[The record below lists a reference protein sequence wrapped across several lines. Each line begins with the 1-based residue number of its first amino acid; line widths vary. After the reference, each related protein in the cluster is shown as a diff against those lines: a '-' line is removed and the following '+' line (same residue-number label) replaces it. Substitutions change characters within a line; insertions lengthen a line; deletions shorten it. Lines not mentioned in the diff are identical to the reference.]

1 MITVAE
7 INDIDRLDNIRL
19 AWHSLLGK
27 TKGVTFAHSPEWL
40 EHYWDHFGEGL
51 KLRVLLVTLGNKII
65 GIVPLVVKPV
75 PTKMGTMRVLT
86 NPLDGWGIFHGQI
99 GSNPAATMVTAMRYL
114 QSSKRDWDL
123 IDFRYIDQE
132 GHDHKRTSNAF
143 KAVGF
148 QGSQATWKQHPI
160 INTQNTNWTSYLE
173 SRSKQ
178 TQLRIE
184 MAEQIVSKTGQD
196 IFYRSKLE
204 DPSAPGWSPRWDLWS
219 EFEQMN
225 FTFGSQTT
233 LAGGQYSKSRK
244 LAFLKEIHAPAVRQG
259 MARIDAL
266 FINHSLAV
274 CAYGLQHAEGTDYLA
289 LGRRNDIPQEAVTA
303 LIARM
308 IQQSIQDGEHALNL
322 ALLSPQ
328 LANEWKNQNKSSYRC
343 SHFPITVPRSQ
354 VFRMNRWMQTPIS
367 KKTASKV
374 TTTHN
379 PELNSVQTQNQHSNI
394 EIFAEAPQ
402 SWPDEKHPR
411 SNGNPGSNHGKNPSG
426 DRPKFRIVG

>member
-19 AWHSLLGK
+19 AWRSLLGK

-40 EHYWDHFGEGL
+40 EQYWDHFGDGL
-51 KLRVLLVTLGNKII
+51 KLRVLLITLGNKII

-86 NPLDGWGIFHGQI
+86 NPLDGWGAYYGQI
-99 GSNPAATMVTAMRYL
+99 GPNPAATMVTAMRHL

-123 IDFRYIDQE
+123 IDFRYIDQD

-148 QGSQATWKQHPI
+148 QGSQAVWQKLPLV
-160 INTQNTNWTSYLE
+160 NTRDTNWTSYLE

-178 TQLRIE
+178 TQLRIAT
-184 MAEQIVSKTGQD
+184 AEKIVAEAGQGS
-196 IFYRSKLE
+196 FYRSRLE
-204 DPSAPGWSPRWDLWS
+204 DPSTPGWNPRWDLWS
-219 EFEQMN
+219 EFEQME
-225 FTFGSQTT
+225 FTIENRTT
-233 LAGGQYSKSRK
+233 LAGGLHSKSRK
-244 LAFLKEIHAPAVRQG
+244 LSFLKDIHAPAVRQG

-266 FINHSLAV
+266 FINHSFAV

-289 LGRRNDIPQEAVTA
+289 LGHRPDVPREAVTA
-303 LIARM
+303 LISRM

-322 ALLSPQ
+322 ALLGPK
-328 LANEWKNQNKSSYRC
+328 LAGEWKNQNKKSYRC
-343 SHFPITVPRSQ
+343 SHFPVTVPRAQ
-354 VFRMNRWMQTPIS
+354 VLRINRWINEPIS
-367 KKTASKV
+367 KKN
-374 TTTHN
+374 TTHLAATHQ
-379 PELNSVQTQNQHSNI
+379 PEMSVELTQDRNSNI
-394 EIFAEAPQ
+394 EIPAEAPQ
-402 SWPDEKHPR
+402 QWPEESHPR
-411 SNGNPGSNHGKNPSG
+411 SNGNPSTNHSG

>member
-7 INDIDRLDNIRL
+7 INDIDRIDNFRL
-19 AWHSLLGK
+19 AWRSLLGK

-40 EHYWDHFGEGL
+40 EHYWDHFGKGL
-51 KLRVLLVTLGNKII
+51 KLRVLLITLGNKVI

-86 NPLDGWGIFHGQI
+86 NPLDGWGTFYGQI

-114 QSSKRDWDL
+114 RNSKRDWDL
-123 IDFRYIDQE
+123 IDIRYIDQE

-143 KAVGF
+143 RSVGF
-148 QGSQATWKQHPI
+148 QGSQAVWQQLPMV
-160 INTQNTNWTSYLE
+160 NTLDTNWTSYLE

-178 TQLRIE
+178 TQQSIE
-184 MAEQIVSKTGQD
+184 TAEQVITEAGQVA
-196 IFYRSKLE
+196 FYRSRLE
-204 DPSAPGWSPRWDLWS
+204 DPSTPGWSPRWDIWS

-225 FTFGSQTT
+225 FTLGNQTT
-233 LAGGQYSKSRK
+233 LAGGNDSQSRK

-266 FINHSLAV
+266 FINHTLAV

-289 LGRRNDIPQEAVTA
+289 LGHRNDVPMEAVTA

-308 IQQSIQDGEHALNL
+308 IQQSIHDGEHALNL

-328 LANEWKNQNKSSYRC
+328 LAGEWKNQCKNSYRC
-343 SHFPITVPRSQ
+343 SHFPVTVPRSQ
-354 VFRMNRWMQTPIS
+354 VLRINRWMQEPNL
-367 KKTASKV
+367 KNNASKMAV
-374 TTTHN
+374 TRK
-379 PELNSVQTQNQHSNI
+379 PDLNLKHTKDDHSKI
-394 EIFAEAPQ
+394 EILAEAPQ
-402 SWPDEKHPR
+402 EWDDENTSR
-411 SNGNPGSNHGKNPSG
+411 SNGNHNG